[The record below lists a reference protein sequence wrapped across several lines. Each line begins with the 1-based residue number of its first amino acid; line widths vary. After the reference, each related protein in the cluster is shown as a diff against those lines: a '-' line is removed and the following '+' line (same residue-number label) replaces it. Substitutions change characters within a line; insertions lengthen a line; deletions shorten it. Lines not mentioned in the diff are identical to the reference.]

1 MIDVSCIIINY
12 NTSDFTIACVNSI
25 IEFHHPS
32 SLSYEIIVVDN
43 DSPLEDFHKLQN
55 ALSRNEF
62 VKLIRSKQNTGFGGG
77 NMLGV
82 QHSKPCR
89 YFAFINNDTL
99 QKDESCLL
107 KLKEFMD
114 ANAEAAV
121 CSPQMLD
128 ENGNFRSTLDHFSS
142 LQREILKRSVLEKLF
157 PKTYLNRK
165 IRYDKPTKVHY
176 VQGSFMF
183 VRAEDFNNI
192 GGFDTNLFLYYEE
205 SDLCRRLLMQANKK
219 TYLIPS
225 LEYFHYKGASTKY
238 NIYKK
243 IEQKLSLMYYINKHY
258 GWWAHKTLLI
268 YFCIRYFFTSIVK
281 PRYWKLFA
289 VLLAGAPIHFS
300 LKQKQKI
307 HEDI

>member
-1 MIDVSCIIINY
+1 
-12 NTSDFTIACVNSI
+12 
-25 IEFHHPS
+25 
-32 SLSYEIIVVDN
+32 
-43 DSPLEDFHKLQN
+43 N

-157 PKTYLNRK
+157 
-165 IRYDKPTKVHY
+165 
-176 VQGSFMF
+176 
-183 VRAEDFNNI
+183 
-192 GGFDTNLFLYYEE
+192 
-205 SDLCRRLLMQANKK
+205 
-219 TYLIPS
+219 
-225 LEYFHYKGASTKY
+225 
-238 NIYKK
+238 
-243 IEQKLSLMYYINKHY
+243 
-258 GWWAHKTLLI
+258 
-268 YFCIRYFFTSIVK
+268 
-281 PRYWKLFA
+281 
-289 VLLAGAPIHFS
+289 
-300 LKQKQKI
+300 
-307 HEDI
+307 